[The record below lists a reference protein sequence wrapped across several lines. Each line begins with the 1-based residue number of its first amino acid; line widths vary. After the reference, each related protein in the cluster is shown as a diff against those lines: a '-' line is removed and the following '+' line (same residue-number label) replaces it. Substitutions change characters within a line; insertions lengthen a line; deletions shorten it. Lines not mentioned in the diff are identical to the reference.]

1 MATELEL
8 LNSIVIVIS
17 LSVVVLF
24 IFHRLR
30 APTIVGFLLTGIL
43 AGPQGLGLISASEQ
57 VSLLADIGVV
67 LLLFTVGIEVSLRD
81 IIQLKKYVLVGGSLQ
96 VALTTLAVFLVMMSL
111 DLPVGTAVLLG
122 LLVSLSSTAIVL
134 RIIQKREEFD
144 SLHGRT
150 TLGILIFQDM
160 AVVPMM
166 LLIPL
171 LPGSTLA
178 LGSSPLA
185 VALKGL
191 SIVALIIISAKWL
204 VPRILY
210 SIARTRD
217 RELFLLSIVAIC
229 LAVAWITSL
238 AGLSLGL
245 GAFLAGLIISESP
258 YSHQAFGNIVPL
270 RDVFTSFFFISIG
283 MLLDVGVLIANPAF
297 IVLLALA
304 VMALKA
310 ALAGLAISLM
320 GLPFRIIIL
329 VSLAL
334 SQIGEFSFVLSKVGF
349 ESGLISREYY
359 QIFLDVT
366 VLTLAATSLIMAVSP
381 KVAEGM
387 LRLPLPSRLKARPY
401 PSVSKELEA
410 LEDHLIIIGYG
421 VNGRNVARS
430 AKRESIP
437 YLIVDMDP
445 EIVMREGKSGEPI
458 YFGDA
463 ASEAVL
469 NHVGI
474 CKAKAM
480 VIAIS
485 DPSATRRITEL
496 ARRLN
501 PDIFI
506 IARTRYVQEMK
517 PLHDL
522 GADEVIPEEYET
534 SIEIFSR
541 VLSRYDVPR
550 DKIES
555 FIDQIRSDGYEMF
568 RSYSREPFCSADLSL
583 MTEDISTLKVCQGSP
598 ASERT
603 LGELELEA
611 LDIKPLAVHRGMD
624 TLSNP
629 DRGLVLLTD
638 DVVILMGREENIHKV
653 ADLFRSETP

>member
-555 FIDQIRSDGYEMF
+555 FIDQIRSDGYDMF

-629 DRGLVLLTD
+629 DKGLVLLTD

>member
-555 FIDQIRSDGYEMF
+555 FIDQIRSDGYDMF

-598 ASERT
+598 ASERA

-629 DRGLVLLTD
+629 DKGLVLLTD

>member
-555 FIDQIRSDGYEMF
+555 FIDQIRSDGYDMF

-629 DRGLVLLTD
+629 DRGLMLLTD

>member
-1 MATELEL
+1 M
-8 LNSIVIVIS
+8 
-17 LSVVVLF
+17 
-24 IFHRLR
+24 
-30 APTIVGFLLTGIL
+30 GFLLTGIL

-555 FIDQIRSDGYEMF
+555 FIDQIRSDGYDMF

>member
-611 LDIKPLAVHRGMD
+611 LDITPVAVHRGMD

-629 DRGLVLLTD
+629 DRGLMLLTD